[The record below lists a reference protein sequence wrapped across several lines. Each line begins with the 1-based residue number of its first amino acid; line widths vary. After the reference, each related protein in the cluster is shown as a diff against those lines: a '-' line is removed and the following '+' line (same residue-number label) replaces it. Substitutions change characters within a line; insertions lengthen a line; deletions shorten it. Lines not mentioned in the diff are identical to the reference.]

1 MNWKQRRRAAPQLI
15 MNQLIPLQMMDPVA
29 MTTDAMWPREW
40 RRGLFPRIGAVRVD
54 LGFCRWRKH
63 VVHVHSFCL
72 IVTTDVRML
81 QVHEIILA
89 IIPTLSAPPPM
100 DVTALGTC

>member
-1 MNWKQRRRAAPQLI
+1 M
-15 MNQLIPLQMMDPVA
+15 
-29 MTTDAMWPREW
+29 
-40 RRGLFPRIGAVRVD
+40 
-54 LGFCRWRKH
+54 
-63 VVHVHSFCL
+63 HVHSFCL